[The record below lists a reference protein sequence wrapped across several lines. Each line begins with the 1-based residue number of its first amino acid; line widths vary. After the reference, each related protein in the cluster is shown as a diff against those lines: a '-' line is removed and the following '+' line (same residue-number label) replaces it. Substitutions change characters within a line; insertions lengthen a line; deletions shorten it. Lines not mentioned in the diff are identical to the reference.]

1 MMKNVIIVGFDKT
14 SNGGI
19 ASVVKTFAEFF
30 KNDDTINY
38 FFIKTTYYKDKSGLS
53 QILILLKGLIKYV
66 SYLTF
71 KKIDIIHIHA
81 SYGNSFYRK
90 LLFFFIAK
98 IFGKKIIFHI
108 HSSKFYEFYLKSNRL
123 IKFVI
128 NKSNLVIVLNQD
140 WYLKLKEKYPS
151 AKIMKLYNPI
161 NTEKSNGYSSKTA
174 GEYLKFLFVGFFIKE
189 KGILDLLEV
198 AKSYK
203 ETTTIK
209 FIFCGKGPLDEEI
222 QKQANKNANIKN
234 MGWIDGEVKTKMF
247 SDSDIFILPSYNE
260 GLPISIL
267 EAMKFSLPVVSTNI
281 AGIPEQVEHNFNGYL
296 FTPGD
301 KEGLKTIINK
311 IITLNQQEI
320 DNLRKNSFLSVSK
333 FSVETVSKELKTIY
347 QNIK

>member
-1 MMKNVIIVGFDKT
+1 MMKNILIIGFDKT

-30 KNDDTINY
+30 KDDDAINY
-38 FFIKTTYYKDKSGLS
+38 SFIKTTYYKDKSGLS
-53 QILILLKGLIKYV
+53 QILILLNGLIKYV

-71 KKIDIIHIHA
+71 KKVDIIHIHA

-90 LLFFFIAK
+90 LLFFVIAK
-98 IFGKKIIFHI
+98 IFRKKIIFHI

-128 NKSNLVIVLNQD
+128 TRSNLVIVLNKD
-140 WYLKLKEKYPS
+140 WYSKLKEKYPA

-161 NTEKSNGYSSKTA
+161 KTEKSNGYSPKTTR
-174 GEYLKFLFVGFFIKE
+174 EYLKFLFVGFYIKE

-203 ETTTIK
+203 ESTPVK
-209 FIFCGKGPLDEEI
+209 FIFCGKGPLSEEI
-222 QKQANKNANIKN
+222 QKEAQENSNIIN
-234 MGWIDGEVKTKMF
+234 MGWIDGKVKTEIF
-247 SDSDIFILPSYNE
+247 NDSDILILPSYNE

-301 KEGLKTIINK
+301 IEGLKKIIDK

-333 FSVETVSKELKTIY
+333 FSVETVSMELKTIY
-347 QNIK
+347 ENI